1 MRYKQKKDTNNEK
14 KNEEY
19 SVTNYVPSYFNV
31 FKCAGNIL
39 ETLVNYN
46 DRNNW
51 PLPNEKIQQAASR
64 VIEETEE
71 EEHDAECNVNHVTM
85 NTISPFH
92 YFTISQW

>member
-1 MRYKQKKDTNNEK
+1 MRYKQTKDANNEK

-46 DRNNW
+46 DRNN
-51 PLPNEKIQQAASR
+51 
-64 VIEETEE
+64 
-71 EEHDAECNVNHVTM
+71 
-85 NTISPFH
+85 
-92 YFTISQW
+92 